1 MSRTPPCYLRHMT
14 LGHLNIKIIIVT
26 IHNKSDGGW
35 LVFFGANDPNDIYR
49 VLV

>member
-1 MSRTPPCYLRHMT
+1 MSRTPCYLRHMT

-26 IHNKSDGGW
+26 IHNKSDGVGW
-35 LVFFGANDPNDIYR
+35 SSLESNDPNDIYR